1 MAKLKKNLRHKTE
14 REKKIE
20 QFEQLQK
27 ELQDEPNLFKRD
39 FEEMLEYYRKDLIKN
54 EASKNTIKQYI
65 SNARRFIED
74 YTSDEYPLDIT
85 HTIKFK
91 EDLLESEYKD
101 KTIENKITTVNR
113 FLYYCEQGSKAQKN
127 IIVQEENVI
136 EHRLKHYEFIRLRN
150 KAKANG
156 DFNLYWLIKI
166 MGGMGLRFGELK
178 FVTHRSVQNSFITIS
193 FKGTTRKVPIPQSL
207 RYEMRKYVK
216 DNNIK
221 GKLVVGTNQAINLRL
236 KTLAGQCKVKKSKV
250 TTHIFRHYFAYRF
263 LKVNPSGLE
272 KLKNILGHK
281 SIETTA
287 NYLKA
292 TTSDYEDDMNR
303 M

>member
-1 MAKLKKNLRHKTE
+1 MAKLSKNLRFKTE

-20 QFEQLQK
+20 NFNQLKK
-27 ELQDEPNLFKRD
+27 ELEPEPDLYKED
-39 FEEMLEYYRKDLIKN
+39 FEELLEEYHKDLIAN
-54 EASKNTIKQYI
+54 EASQSTIRQYI
-65 SNARRFIED
+65 GNARRFIEE
-74 YTSDEYPLDIT
+74 YTSDAYPLDIS
-85 HTIKFK
+85 HMIQFK
-91 EDLLESEYKD
+91 NDLLESDLKD
-101 KTIENKITTVNR
+101 KTRSNKITTVNR

-127 IIVQEENVI
+127 IVVQEENII
-136 EHRLKHYEFIRLRN
+136 EHRLKHHEYIRMRN
-150 KAKANG
+150 RAKAKG

-166 MGGMGLRFGELK
+166 MGSMGLRFGELK
-178 FVTHRSVQNSFITIS
+178 FVTSRSVQNSYITIS

-207 RYEMRKYVK
+207 RYELRAYVK
-216 DNNIK
+216 ENDIK
-221 GKLVVGTNQAINLRL
+221 GKLVQGTNQNINKRL
-236 KTLAGQCKVKKSKV
+236 KNLAGECKVKKSKV

-263 LKVNPSGLE
+263 LQVNPSGLE